1 MRLEHARSA
10 TGGAVHAR
18 KRIFRNPIPAL
29 AVAFSMI
36 RDPIRRSLS
45 VLAAATARPAAFLV
59 VIAYGV
65 LWLILEP
72 ETFDMHS
79 LATLI
84 VWVMTLIIQ
93 RAEHGD
99 TQAIH
104 AKLDGLLHSDHRAP
118 DGLAEIDDAEPED
131 IEDARQKNS

>member
-1 MRLEHARSA
+1 M
-10 TGGAVHAR
+10 AVV
-18 KRIFRNPIPAL
+18 KRGK
-29 AVAFSMI
+29 
-36 RDPIRRSLS
+36 
-45 VLAAATARPAAFLV
+45 AAATARPEAFLI
-59 VIAYGV
+59 VIAYGL

-93 RAEHGD
+93 RAEQGD

-118 DGLAEIDDAEPED
+118 DGLATDSRIRP
-131 IEDARQKNS
+131 

>member
-1 MRLEHARSA
+1 
-10 TGGAVHAR
+10 
-18 KRIFRNPIPAL
+18 
-29 AVAFSMI
+29 MI
-36 RDPIRRSLS
+36 GDPIRRSLS
-45 VLAAATARPAAFLV
+45 ALATATARPQAFLI
-59 VIAYGV
+59 VIAYGA

-72 ETFDMHS
+72 ESFDMHG

-104 AKLDGLLHSDHRAP
+104 AKLDGLLHSDERAP
-118 DGLAEIDDAEPED
+118 NRLADIDDAEPEE
-131 IEDARQKNS
+131 IEDVRQKNS